1 MSILETMETVTTSDN
16 ISAAPVNQQP
26 TLRESVNIAIKNY
39 FDSLDGQQPSE
50 LYEMVL
56 AEIEAPLLER
66 VMEYTRGNQTKA
78 AVILGLNRGT
88 LRKKLKIYGLN

>member
-1 MSILETMETVTTSDN
+1 MSILETLESTPTRETVTVS
-16 ISAAPVNQQP
+16 SVSQQP
-26 TLRESVNIAIKNY
+26 TLRESVNTAIKNY
-39 FDSLDGQQPSE
+39 FASLEGQQPSD
-50 LYEMVL
+50 LYNMVL

-78 AVILGLNRGT
+78 AIILGLNRGT

>member
-1 MSILETMETVTTSDN
+1 METVQATESVNTN
-16 ISAAPVNQQP
+16 PVTEQP
-26 TLRESVNIAIKNY
+26 TLRESVNTAIKNY
-39 FDSLDGQQPSE
+39 FDSLDGQTPSE
-50 LYEMVL
+50 LYDMVL

-78 AVILGLNRGT
+78 AIILGLNRGT

>member
-1 MSILETMETVTTSDN
+1 MSILETMETVSTPESVMT
-16 ISAAPVNQQP
+16 APVNQQP
-26 TLRESVNIAIKNY
+26 TLRESVNTAIKNY
-39 FDSLDGQQPSE
+39 FASLEGQTPSD

-78 AVILGLNRGT
+78 AIVLGLNRGT

>member
-1 MSILETMETVTTSDN
+1 MSILETMENVATNESVN
-16 ISAAPVNQQP
+16 VAPVVEQP
-26 TLRESVNIAIKNY
+26 TLRESVNTAIKNY
-39 FDSLDGQQPSE
+39 FDSLDGQTPSD

-56 AEIEAPLLER
+56 AEVEAPLLER

-78 AVILGLNRGT
+78 AIILGLNRGT

>member
-1 MSILETMETVTTSDN
+1 MSILETMETVTTTENVS
-16 ISAAPVNQQP
+16 SAPVVEQP

-39 FDSLDGQQPSE
+39 FDSLDGQTPSE

-78 AVILGLNRGT
+78 AIILGLNRGT

>member
-1 MSILETMETVTTSDN
+1 METVTTTENVS
-16 ISAAPVNQQP
+16 SVPTVEQP
-26 TLRESVNIAIKNY
+26 TLRESVNHAIKNY
-39 FDSLDGQQPSE
+39 FDSLDGQTPSE

-78 AVILGLNRGT
+78 AIILGLNRGT

>member
-1 MSILETMETVTTSDN
+1 MSILETMETVATNES
-16 ISAAPVNQQP
+16 VNASPMGQQP
-26 TLRESVNIAIKNY
+26 TLRESVNNAIKNY
-39 FDSLDGQQPSE
+39 FDSLEGQQPSE
-50 LYEMVL
+50 LYDMVL

-78 AVILGLNRGT
+78 AIILGLNRGT

>member
-1 MSILETMETVTTSDN
+1 METVASTETMTT
-16 ISAAPVNQQP
+16 APVNQQP
-26 TLRESVNIAIKNY
+26 TLRESVNVAIKNY
-39 FDSLDGQQPSE
+39 FDSLDGQTPSE

-66 VMEYTRGNQTKA
+66 VMEFTRGNQTKA
-78 AVILGLNRGT
+78 AIILGLNRGT

>member
-39 FDSLDGQQPSE
+39 FDSLDVQQPSE

-78 AVILGLNRGT
+78 AIILGLNRGT

>member
-1 MSILETMETVTTSDN
+1 MSILETMETVTTTEGVN
-16 ISAAPVNQQP
+16 VAPVSSQP

-39 FDSLDGQQPSE
+39 FDSLDGQTPSE

-66 VMEYTRGNQTKA
+66 VMEFTRGNQTKA
-78 AVILGLNRGT
+78 AILLGLNRGT